1 MDRVKHHTEGKGHHV
16 ADSATSASA
25 RAEGAPST
33 ELNPTW
39 ASILGLLAIEDW
51 PRPWTTYELAKQAGR
66 SLGWFWPRA
75 ERQLYTVPQRL
86 VDQGYAQAHEH
97 RTGNRPS
104 TRFVIT
110 PAGRQA
116 LTTWLEQSGAPARLE
131 AEELLRVFFADQ
143 GGPDQLQATLRRM
156 LEQVEQDRSALAR
169 ITAGADAAAVAG
181 ADTAAVAGRQAV
193 NALALRL
200 VADLQDA
207 VHAWAVWALDETAD
221 WTDTTPDWPEARR
234 IVARVTA
241 AGETAERADR
251 AAAADDSERHT

>member
-1 MDRVKHHTEGKGHHV
+1 MQYVMHPVKHRTEGKGPLV
-16 ADSATSASA
+16 ADSATPPPEPADSA
-25 RAEGAPST
+25 PLPP
-33 ELNPTW
+33 LNATS

-86 VDQGYAQAHEH
+86 VAQGYAEAHDH
-97 RTGNRPS
+97 QTGNRPS

-110 PAGRQA
+110 PAGRAA
-116 LTTWLEQSGAPARLE
+116 LTEWLEGPGAPARLE

-143 GGPDQLQATLRRM
+143 GGPEQLQATLRRM
-156 LEQVEQDRSALAR
+156 LEQVEEDRSSLAR
-169 ITAGADAAAVAG
+169 ITAATGGPGVAA
-181 ADTAAVAGRQAV
+181 RQAV

-207 VHAWAVWALDETAD
+207 VHAWAVWALEETAD
-221 WTDTTPDWPEARR
+221 WADTTPDWPEARR

-241 AGETAERADR
+241 AGGEAGRATR
-251 AAAADDSERHT
+251 TVAADDSERHT